1 MGFPRVPAAS
11 FPACCF
17 GIWPPMGYMSP
28 EVHDLRP
35 SDPPPCAS
43 LCLTGKCS
51 MSAEPMSRVPA
62 PLMCESITVASCTGP
77 GTGQGLKV
85 HQARALS
92 PPATDKLSGL
102 GQASASLRA
111 PVSPPEE
118 WEQQCPPG
126 GRVRGDGVQHELGPA
141 HSRCSGNASSAPA
154 KAGTLYAASYSL
166 LDSMSL
172 RAESL
177 RLFD

>member
-1 MGFPRVPAAS
+1 MGFPSVPQVWNLAPYGLHVPRVQ
-11 FPACCF
+11 
-17 GIWPPMGYMSP
+17 
-28 EVHDLRP
+28 DLP
-35 SDPPPCAS
+35 SWDPPPSAS
-43 LCLTGKCS
+43 LCFTGKCFV
-51 MSAEPMSRVPA
+51 SAEWISGVPA
-62 PLMCESITVASCTGP
+62 PLMCESIPVASCTGP

-111 PVSPPEE
+111 PIFPPEE

-154 KAGTLYAASYSL
+154 KAGTLYAASNSL
-166 LDSMSL
+166 LDSKSL
-172 RAESL
+172 RAETL
-177 RLFD
+177 RLFE